1 MLTLI
6 FLYRR
11 APWPIRILALAVV
24 FIAFVSAIVRSHKAI
39 HQIQERQQHVHTRRS
54 PR

>member
-11 APWPIRILALAVV
+11 APWPLRILALAVI
-24 FIAFVSAIVRSHKAI
+24 FIGFASAIVRSHEAI
-39 HQIQERQQHVHTRRS
+39 RHLKERQQHVHT
-54 PR
+54 PRNPR